1 MGGTNCSEE
10 AWDSSLPMEKLGTA
24 LLFSIKLGKPLKKSL
39 HEVIVVSQSIMRTQ
53 RIFGLLQVKSLL
65 TVTAE
70 AETPVGA
77 VSIRRIHRVPSD
89 IPLYDILNVF
99 QKGNNHMV
107 VVVKVKEKTKN
118 SALSSN
124 GEKHGEKSFTSGISP
139 LENVTATTRVCN
151 LFEDIEDG
159 EIIRIITLEDIFVE
173 LLQVIT
179 TSEEEKIV
187 DEAGVYVDVYKRICV
202 VAAAAVALAPSA
214 CRLPLDR
221 PKVHQTTS
229 KYHGRMEEWQYW
241 NY

>member
-1 MGGTNCSEE
+1 MNFLELQTAVVVMTPIESTFSLDVNSNLGNIKVMINLFLVKPCFPVDLLIMMMRISSEKV
-10 AWDSSLPMEKLGTA
+10 SLFKYLSCVELGQYQEQVVVVG
-24 LLFSIKLGKPLKKSL
+24 LGKPLKKSL

-139 LENVTATTRVCN
+139 LVTP
-151 LFEDIEDG
+151 
-159 EIIRIITLEDIFVE
+159 
-173 LLQVIT
+173 LLT
-179 TSEEEKIV
+179 K
-187 DEAGVYVDVYKRICV
+187 
-202 VAAAAVALAPSA
+202 
-214 CRLPLDR
+214 
-221 PKVHQTTS
+221 H
-229 KYHGRMEEWQYW
+229 
-241 NY
+241 